1 MKTQNTLYLAIGALL
16 GAAIY
21 FTINFTAVPL
31 IATAVPLAF
40 AAIAV
45 LLNNHFEKTKSQS
58 PTKSVNAVMLGVL
71 IKLLFSALTIAGL
84 IVLKKESKYASAG
97 LVFLTYII
105 YSSLLIKSALKIE
118 NSK

>member
-16 GAAIY
+16 GAAIF
-21 FTINFTAVPL
+21 FTQQLTGVPT
-31 IATAVPLAF
+31 ITSVVPLAF
-40 AAIAV
+40 AGIAV

-58 PTKSVNAVMLGVL
+58 PTKSVNAVMIGVL

-84 IVLKKESKYASAG
+84 IVLNKESKYASAG

-105 YSSLLIKSALKIE
+105 YSALLIK
-118 NSK
+118 

>member
-16 GAAIY
+16 GAAIF
-21 FTINFTAVPL
+21 FTQQLTGVPT
-31 IATAVPLAF
+31 ITSAVPLAF
-40 AAIAV
+40 AGIAV

-58 PTKSVNAVMLGVL
+58 PTKSVNAVMIGVL

-84 IVLKKESKYASAG
+84 IVLNKESKYASAV

-105 YSSLLIKSALKIE
+105 YSALLINSALKIE